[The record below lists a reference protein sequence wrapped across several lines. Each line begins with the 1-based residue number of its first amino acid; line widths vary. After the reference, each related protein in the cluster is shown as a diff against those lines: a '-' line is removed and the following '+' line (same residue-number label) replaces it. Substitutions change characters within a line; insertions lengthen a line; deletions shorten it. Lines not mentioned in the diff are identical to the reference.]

1 MKKNTNS
8 LTDDFIC
15 DNPAHKEERPAY
27 SQVSIHSWHG
37 SKNPFKQGTL
47 HLCDECAENVV
58 FLLSK
63 EFQQKKFL
71 KSIEEF

>member
-1 MKKNTNS
+1 MKKPNN
-8 LTDDFIC
+8 LVEEFIC
-15 DNPAHKEERPAY
+15 DNPVHKEERPAY
-27 SQVSIHSWHG
+27 SQVAIHSWYG
-37 SKNPFKQGTL
+37 GKNPFKQGSL

-71 KSIEEF
+71 KPIEEF